1 MIPYE
6 IVFDDKADKL
16 RIRLPD
22 HLLLVEEFLEIE
34 ILSDLA
40 KDVILDRIQRVVSGK
55 EEVSDGTGNLY
66 SSEIRKDDTRIYN
79 SYVEAQLEAGI
90 DTSEELESFIETKHF
105 AELLTIWMDALNE
118 HRKNRNS
125 KK

>member
-1 MIPYE
+1 M
-6 IVFDDKADKL
+6 
-16 RIRLPD
+16 
-22 HLLLVEEFLEIE
+22 
-34 ILSDLA
+34 
-40 KDVILDRIQRVVSGK
+40 VSGK

-90 DTSEELESFIETKHF
+90 DTSEELESSIETKHF

>member
-1 MIPYE
+1 M
-6 IVFDDKADKL
+6 
-16 RIRLPD
+16 
-22 HLLLVEEFLEIE
+22 
-34 ILSDLA
+34 
-40 KDVILDRIQRVVSGK
+40 VSGK

-90 DTSEELESFIETKHF
+90 DTGEELESFIETKHF